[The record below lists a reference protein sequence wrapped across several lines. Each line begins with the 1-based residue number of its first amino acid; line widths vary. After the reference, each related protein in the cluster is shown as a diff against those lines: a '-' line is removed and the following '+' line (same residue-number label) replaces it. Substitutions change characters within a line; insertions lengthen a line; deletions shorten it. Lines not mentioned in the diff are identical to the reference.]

1 MKIQYLNPQALY
13 EPRFF
18 THVVCV
24 EGAAK
29 LVYVTGQVSYDR
41 DGIVIGKDDMREQCE
56 QVFRSLT
63 HALKAA
69 GATWR
74 DVVKVNGYMV
84 DLNNSDLNVYRE
96 VRARYFEKGHLP
108 ASTLVG
114 VQRLVHEDLRIE
126 VEVVAAV
133 GAAVA
138 PAVRPKPAAT
148 PAKKP
153 ARKKKR

>member
-1 MKIQYLNPQALY
+1 MKIRYHHPEALY
-13 EPRFF
+13 ESRFF
-18 THVVCV
+18 THVVSA
-24 EGAAK
+24 EEAKK
-29 LVYVTGQVSYDR
+29 LVYVSGQVSYDR
-41 DGIVIGKDDMREQCE
+41 DGIVIGKGDMREQCE

-84 DLNNSDLNVYRE
+84 DLNPSDLNVYRE
-96 VRARYFEKGHLP
+96 VRSRYFEKGQLP

-133 GAAVA
+133 GAAAA
-138 PAVRPKPAAT
+138 PALRPKPAAT
-148 PAKKP
+148 PARKP